1 MSIMSRVA
9 IYLVISARFPIAAV
23 FGRALKMISLL
34 RCFTNYSKE
43 KTIMM
48 RWRLITV
55 HVLFTDHKKS
65 TTSKKKTTTNINE
78 VVYRNGS
85 VGRT

>member
-1 MSIMSRVA
+1 M
-9 IYLVISARFPIAAV
+9 ISARFPMAAV

-65 TTSKKKTTTNINE
+65 KKTTNINE

-85 VGRT
+85 SVGRSQSITDTIK